1 MTMKNRLLLFLC
13 ACVPGCGQ
21 MYQGYMRRGV
31 SLLSMGC
38 GIIAVASFLRI
49 SELAI
54 LLPVLWA
61 YAFFDSFNL
70 RALLEN
76 GTAPADEY
84 LFGLSELDS
93 RRLGALLRKKHSIL
107 GWLLVAVGL
116 YLLYDTVIRR
126 VIGVI
131 SEYYPYFDWLY
142 GLFVYELPRLV
153 VTILIIALGIWF
165 IRGPKGQRE
174 EADFDAFVP
183 PEEVW
188 EADRNG
194 ADVLTREVA
203 FAAAETEA
211 EKESEPEKTQS
222 SGEEADSH
230 DA

>member
-70 RALLEN
+70 RTLLEN
-76 GTAPADEY
+76 GTAPTDEY

-142 GLFVYELPRLV
+142 SLFVYDLPRLV

-165 IRGPKGQRE
+165 IRGPKGQRN

-188 EADRNG
+188 EADQNDGDR
-194 ADVLTREVA
+194 LTQETS
-203 FAAAETEA
+203 FAAAERETEPEEA
-211 EKESEPEKTQS
+211 E
-222 SGEEADSH
+222 SGREEEAENH

>member
-70 RALLEN
+70 RTLLEN

-131 SEYYPYFDWLY
+131 SEYFPYFDWLY
-142 GLFVYELPRLV
+142 SLFVYDLPRLV

-165 IRGPKGQRE
+165 IRGPKGQRN

-188 EADRNG
+188 EADQNDGDR
-194 ADVLTREVA
+194 LTQESS
-203 FAAAETEA
+203 FAAAERETEPEEA
-211 EKESEPEKTQS
+211 E
-222 SGEEADSH
+222 SGREEEADSH